1 MTLSTSLRP
10 RDIFFFIPNIIGYVR
25 VATALLSF
33 MTMKNHP
40 IYTVVLYGVLGF
52 LDAFDGWAAR
62 KYNQGTRFGAVLDM
76 VTDRCATSSLIAYL
90 SLIYP
95 RLTFVW
101 QVLISLDLAS
111 HYMHMYAMMTTGSA
125 SHKNVDEKQS
135 RILSLYYTNRKFLFM
150 VCALNEVFYVALYMH
165 HYHFFYA
172 GTVMAWVSAPVWLF
186 KQFANIIQLKAA
198 ALIMA
203 RVDVEEKLKKD

>member
-1 MTLSTSLRP
+1 MPRLSP
-10 RDIFFFIPNIIGYVR
+10 RDIFFFIPNIIGYFR

-33 MTMKNHP
+33 LTMKHHP
-40 IYTVVLYGVLGF
+40 IYTVVLYGVSGF

-62 KYNQGTRFGAVLDM
+62 KYSQGTRFGAVLDM

-95 RLTFVW
+95 SCTFAW
-101 QVLISLDLAS
+101 QLLISLDLAS
-111 HYMHMYAMMTTGSA
+111 HYMHMYAMMSTGSA
-125 SHKNVDEKQS
+125 SHKNVDQKQS
-135 RILSLYYTNRKFLFM
+135 RILSLYYTNRKFLFL
-150 VCALNEVFYVALYMH
+150 VCLLNELFYVALYMH
-165 HYHFFYA
+165 HYSFFWA

-186 KQFANIIQLKAA
+186 KQFANLIQLKAA

-203 RVDVEEKLKKD
+203 RIDAEEKLLKDT